1 MGLEGIKSGAFIL
14 RFLEVR
20 GEAGGGGGGSMV
32 EMRRAPRPRSSACRG
47 LCRVVAERSWD
58 ARKVQIRSV
67 AESAGGGGT
76 ASGGDRTAD
85 SECRCSL
92 SRLLQ
97 LITSIVAFSTVVDY
111 DISSRIKFVV
121 RLLGTEQR
129 TPAASPAWVLWWQPL
144 HAPVAITHHPTP
156 PQPADVH
163 RHHRLRAGPVLHG
176 AVCRRRSGGECQ

>member
-1 MGLEGIKSGAFIL
+1 MARWSRCG
-14 RFLEVR
+14 
-20 GEAGGGGGGSMV
+20 
-32 EMRRAPRPRSSACRG
+32 RAPRPRPSACRG
-47 LCRVVAERSWD
+47 LCRVVVERSWD

-67 AESAGGGGT
+67 AESVGGGGGT

-85 SECRCSL
+85 CECRCAL

-111 DISSRIKFVV
+111 DASSRIKFVV
-121 RLLGTEQR
+121 SLLGTEQR
-129 TPAASPAWVLWWQPL
+129 TPAARPAWVLWVLWWQPL
-144 HAPVAITHHPTP
+144 HAPVVLTHHPTP

-163 RHHRLRAGPVLHG
+163 RHHRLRAGPVLYG